1 MKNELYGKDIL
12 DLTELTTEQLKAIIT
27 LAIAMKKNPAHY
39 ADSLKGKILGM
50 VFAKAST
57 RTRLSFEA
65 GILQLGGHAIVLNS
79 QDSQIG
85 RGEPIKD
92 TANVMSGYLDGIMI
106 RTYADADVAELAAH
120 STIPVINGLTDLHH
134 PCQCLADLQ
143 TIYEWKGTFK
153 GVTLMYIGDGN
164 NVAHSLLIGGAKVG
178 LNVAVV
184 SPQGYEPA
192 ADIVAKAKE
201 LAEATGAVITVTDK
215 PETVIGSTDFIYT
228 DTWASMGQENEK
240 AAKEAVFL
248 PDYQVTAAMMAAAA
262 PDCKFMHCLPAYRGS
277 EVTAEVI
284 DGPQSIIYQ
293 EAENRLHAQ
302 KALML
307 TLMSAEA

>member
-1 MKNELYGKDIL
+1 MDNELYGKDIL
-12 DLTELTTEQLKAIIT
+12 DLTELSSEQIKEIVH
-27 LAIAMKKNPAHY
+27 LAIDMKKSPADY
-39 ADSLKGKILGM
+39 GDSLQGKILGM
-50 VFAKAST
+50 IFAKAST

-65 GILQLGGHAIVLNS
+65 GMLQLGGHAIVLNS

-106 RTYADADVAELAAH
+106 RTYEDAEVAALAEH

-143 TIYEWKGTFK
+143 TIYEWKNTFD
-153 GVTLMYIGDGN
+153 GVHLVYIGDGN

-178 LNVAVV
+178 LNVSVV
-184 SPQGYEPA
+184 SPKGYEPSSE
-192 ADIVAKAKE
+192 IVGQAKE
-201 LAEATGAVITVTDK
+201 FAQETGAVITVTNQAGA
-215 PETVIGSTDFIYT
+215 VIPSADFIYT
-228 DTWASMGQENEK
+228 DTWASMGQEKDK
-240 AAKEAVFL
+240 AAKESVFL
-248 PDYQVTAAMMAAAA
+248 PDYQVTETMMQAAA
-262 PDCKFMHCLPAYRGS
+262 PDCKFMHCLPAYRGV
-277 EVTAEVI
+277 EVTGEVI

-302 KALML
+302 KALMFK
-307 TLMSAEA
+307 LMKSDA

>member
-192 ADIVAKAKE
+192 ADIAAKAKE

-215 PETVIGSTDFIYT
+215 PETVIGSADFIYT

>member
-12 DLTELTTEQLKAIIT
+12 DLTELTTEQIMEIIE
-27 LAIAMKKNPAHY
+27 LAVEMKKKPSDY

-65 GILQLGGHAIVLNS
+65 GMLQLGGHAIVLNS

-92 TANVMSGYLDGIMI
+92 TANVMSGYLDSIMI
-106 RTYADADVAELAAH
+106 RTYEDAEVAALAEN

-143 TIYEWKGTFK
+143 TIYEWKKTFND
-153 GVTLMYIGDGN
+153 VNLVYIGDGN

-178 LNVAVV
+178 LNVAVA
-184 SPQGYEPA
+184 SPKGFEPA
-192 ADIVAKAKE
+192 AHIVSQAKE
-201 LAEATGAVITVTDK
+201 LAKETGAVITITDNPDSVT
-215 PETVIGSTDFIYT
+215 GSADFIYT
-228 DTWASMGQENEK
+228 DTWASMGQEEDK
-240 AAKEAVFL
+240 AIRESVFL
-248 PDYQVTAAMMAAAA
+248 PDYQVNDSMMQAGAS
-262 PDCKFMHCLPAYRGS
+262 DCKFMHCLPAYRGS
-277 EVTAEVI
+277 EVTASVI

-302 KALML
+302 KALMFK
-307 TLMSAEA
+307 LMKADA

>member
-215 PETVIGSTDFIYT
+215 PETVIGSADFIYT